1 MGGKERFSLG
11 VEAGTKAVGIKM
23 WLAGRKGWTGRGYDV
38 RRNRRDSWRGRRRGR
53 EQGAD
58 PAGHISGKRGVG
70 GWVSLGQVYGNGLVM
85 KDFLQVFLG

>member
-1 MGGKERFSLG
+1 MG
-11 VEAGTKAVGIKM
+11 VEAGTKAVGIKV
-23 WLAGRKGWTGRGYDV
+23 WAAGREGWAGGGYDV
-38 RRNRRDSWRGRRRGR
+38 RRNRRGGWRGRRRGR

-85 KDFLQVFLG
+85 NNFLQVFLG